1 MEMLT
6 MTIVLRIQSILESVC
21 PIDGFQYDIDAQTIS
36 NIAFREGSTAQQRT
50 NALNAA
56 ASFDWSPAAHTTWQN
71 LQDRSALLISII
83 PQDLPAKRSR
93 ALMLL
98 LLDELNLHALKI
110 NAILDAVDGAA
121 SLAALKTA
129 VALIPDYPA
138 RTKQQLLTTLTNII
152 NAGGVDA

>member
-1 MEMLT
+1 MAI
-6 MTIVLRIQSILESVC
+6 MTIAKRIQSTLEAAC
-21 PIDGFQYDIDAQTIS
+21 PIDGFSFDEETQSIT
-36 NIAFREGSTAQQRT
+36 NILFKVSSTAQQRT
-50 NALNAA
+50 NATNAA
-56 ASFDWSPAAHTTWQN
+56 ASFDWSPAAQIAWQT
-71 LQDRSALLISII
+71 LQDRSALLLSII

-138 RTKQQLLTTLTNII
+138 RTKQQLLTALTSII